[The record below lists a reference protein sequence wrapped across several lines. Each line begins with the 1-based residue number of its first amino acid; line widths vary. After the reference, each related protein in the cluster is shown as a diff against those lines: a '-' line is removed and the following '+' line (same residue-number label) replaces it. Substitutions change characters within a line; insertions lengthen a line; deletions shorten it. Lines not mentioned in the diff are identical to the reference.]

1 MEADSVRSTLRLID
15 VQLCQRC
22 GLGLLRNGPIFY
34 EVEVT
39 THAAKLAEIKERK
52 LRPGDIMSEIMGAR
66 KGLVCMGCFSG
77 GDKPYEGN
85 QQDDVGEGSADAPG
99 L

>member
-1 MEADSVRSTLRLID
+1 MEANEVRSTLRLVD
-15 VQLCQRC
+15 VELCQRC

-39 THAAKLAEIKERK
+39 THAAKLAEIKGRQLK
-52 LRPGDIMSEIMGAR
+52 PGDIMSEIMGAR
-66 KGLVCMGCFSG
+66 KGLVCMGCFAG
-77 GDKPYEGN
+77 GDKPYEGD
-85 QQDDVGEGSADAPG
+85 QQNDMGESQGDAPD